1 MRRTGLGLFLL
12 SALAGADVLP
22 SLPLDDPD
30 TDLLRRLE
38 GRAGCELP
46 SRRPWPGEAVL
57 ACLDSLSVSPDL
69 TPADRARASA
79 AQRRLAPADSGWGLV
94 EWTEGSKRVRLD
106 LGVTAYASAD
116 RERTLSGTLRSD
128 TIGRDVRAGFQA
140 RPRVD
145 VILGQDLSMW
155 SRPIQFVEVS
165 PDRRF
170 DKESDAEAGVYQTA
184 LFAGPGELSRA
195 RTHDWL
201 EGAVELRGAFGRA
214 SMGLLPV
221 EWGDLPV
228 MPLMLSG
235 NTSPFPLV
243 QVVQSVGPIEATILY
258 GQPIGDSWSEDR
270 RLYAHRFAWATRNFT
285 LGFSEM
291 VIAVDRGVQPL
302 YLIPVFPYLMTEH
315 LLGDPDNKQLDLD
328 AAWRI
333 APTLEVSAELF
344 IDDLQNLLGFFSN
357 AWGNKWGLAFG
368 ARLSD
373 WTGTGTLDRIQVTR
387 MEPWAGTASSSILP
401 GQHGNAP
408 VDFGAPLGWTAGP
421 NSGELDW
428 IHRQDLSEDWS
439 WTLSAHALWKGT
451 DSGSNI
457 ADRNWRDSSGTWVVA
472 HSTKTWLGGDLLD
485 RQELIFLA
493 ERRFSHRLRLVS
505 GAGLARLA
513 VPGRP
518 ARWIPS
524 VQMGVSWNE

>member
-1 MRRTGLGLFLL
+1 MRRIGLGLLL
-12 SALAGADVLP
+12 LTALAGADVLP

-30 TDLLRRLE
+30 SDLLLRLE

-57 ACLDSLSVSPDL
+57 ACLDSLSASPDL
-69 TPADRARASA
+69 SAVDRARVLA
-79 AQRRLAPADSGWGLV
+79 ARRRLAPTDSGWGLIG
-94 EWTEGSKRVRLD
+94 WSEGGKRVRLD
-106 LGVTAYASAD
+106 LGATVYGIAN
-116 RERTLSGTLRSD
+116 RERTGAGFARAD
-128 TIGRDVRAGFQA
+128 TIGRDVRAGLQM

-145 VILGQDLSMW
+145 VILGPDLSLW
-155 SRPIQFVEVS
+155 SRPLQNMEAS

-170 DKESDAEAGVYQTA
+170 AKESDAADGVYQTA
-184 LFAGPGELSRA
+184 MFSDPGALSKG

-201 EGAVELRGAFGRA
+201 EGAIELRGVFGRA

-228 MPLMLSG
+228 TPLMLSG

-270 RLYAHRFAWATRNFT
+270 RLYAHRFAWTTSSFT

-291 VIAVDRGVQPL
+291 AISVERGVQPL
-302 YLIPVFPYLMTEH
+302 YLIPVFPYLNTEQ
-315 LLGDPDNKQLDLD
+315 LLGDPDNKQMDLD

-333 APTLEVSAELF
+333 RSDVEVSAELF
-344 IDDLQNLLGFFSN
+344 IDDLQSLLGFFSD
-357 AWGNKWGLAFG
+357 AWGNKWGLALG

-373 WTGTGTLDRIQVTR
+373 WTGSGTLDRLQATR

-401 GQHGNAP
+401 GKPSNAP
-408 VDFGAPLGWTAGP
+408 VDFGVPLGWTAGP

-428 IHRQDLSEDWS
+428 IHRQDLSETWS
-439 WTLSAHALWKGT
+439 WTLAGCALWKGT
-451 DSGSNI
+451 DSGSAV
-457 ADRNWRDSSGTWVVA
+457 ADLNWRDSSGTWVV
-472 HSTKTWLGGDLLD
+472 SRTTKKWLGGSLVNRQDLF
-485 RQELIFLA
+485 FLA
-493 ERRFSHRLRLVS
+493 ERRFARRLRVVS
-505 GAGLARLA
+505 GAGLSRLS
-513 VPGRP
+513 VPDRSV
-518 ARWIPS
+518 RWIPS
-524 VQMGVSWNE
+524 FRMGVSWNE

>member
-12 SALAGADVLP
+12 SALAAADVLP
-22 SLPLDDPD
+22 SLTLDDPD

-38 GRAGCELP
+38 GRNGCELP

-57 ACLDSLSVSPDL
+57 ACLDSLLASQDL
-69 TPADRARASA
+69 SLVDRARVESA
-79 AQRRLAPADSGWGLV
+79 RRRLAPADSGWGLI
-94 EWTEGSKRVRLD
+94 EWTEGSKRARLD
-106 LGVTAYASAD
+106 LGATLYATAD
-116 RERTLSGTLRSD
+116 RERTGAGFARAD
-128 TIGRDVRAGFQA
+128 TIGRDVRAGLQV

-155 SRPIQFVEVS
+155 SRPVQSVEVS
-165 PDRRF
+165 PNRRF
-170 DKESDAEAGVYQTA
+170 DKESDAEQGVYQTA
-184 LFAGPGELSRA
+184 LFAAPGELSKA

-201 EGAVELRGAFGRA
+201 EGAVELRGTFGRA

-228 MPLMLSG
+228 MPLMLAG
-235 NTSPFPLV
+235 GTSPFPLV
-243 QVVQSVGPIEATILY
+243 QVVQSVGPIEATLLY

-270 RLYAHRFAWATRNFT
+270 RLYAHRFAWATPNFT

-302 YLIPVFPYLMTEH
+302 YLIPVFPYLMAEH
-315 LLGDPDNKQLDLD
+315 LLGDPDNKQMDFD
-328 AAWRI
+328 AAWKV
-333 APTLEVSAELF
+333 APTFEVSAELF

-357 AWGNKWGLAFG
+357 AWGNKWGLGIG

-373 WTGTGTLDRIQVTR
+373 WTGAGTLDRLQATR

-401 GQHGNAP
+401 GSHSNAP
-408 VDFGAPLGWTAGP
+408 VDFGTPLGWMAGP

-428 IHRQDLSEDWS
+428 IHRQDLSEAWS
-439 WTLSAHALWKGT
+439 WSATVRALWKGT
-451 DSGSNI
+451 DSGSGI
-457 ADRNWRDSSGTWVVA
+457 SDRNWRDSSGTWVVA
-472 HSTKTWLGGDLLD
+472 HPTKKWLGGNLVD
-485 RQELIFLA
+485 RQGLTVLA
-493 ERRFSHRLRLVS
+493 ERRFGHGLRVVS
-505 GAGLARLA
+505 GAGITRLS
-513 VPGRP
+513 VPDRP
-518 ARWIPS
+518 VRWIPS